1 MSGDSWLSWWHHTFI
16 LISFLG
22 LAVWVV
28 NQGFLSERNR
38 KWGTKGA
45 PERSLE
51 DLLSRHER
59 EEGRKKHVYNPC
71 HGWEQLILTQQVRMP
86 LCCCGQCWKWAQR
99 STTHQLWWLQRPQ
112 APLRSALCEM
122 LAYFPAVHFWFCRV
136 HSAQSA
142 QSLVV
147 TSARETRAVYRHSL
161 RTHTA
166 RSTPDRLAIFHTA
179 TVTGSQNTWVIY
191 SLLAAQS
198 QPGCFPNNMKTL
210 ISPFR
215 TQSKIGKI
223 LLEQW

>member
-1 MSGDSWLSWWHHTFI
+1 MSGDFWLSWWYHTFI
-16 LISFLG
+16 LMSFIG

-38 KWGTKGA
+38 KWGTKE
-45 PERSLE
+45 PL
-51 DLLSRHER
+51 R
-59 EEGRKKHVYNPC
+59 EVWKTYCPDTTGNKGGRNSTFITLVMD
-71 HGWEQLILTQQVRMP
+71 ETQQVRM
-86 LCCCGQCWKWAQR
+86 LLWCCGSAENGVWEAQHT
-99 STTHQLWWLQRPQ
+99 SFGGC
-112 APLRSALCEM
+112 RSALWEM
-122 LAYFPAVHFWFCRV
+122 LTYFPAAHFWFSRV

-161 RTHTA
+161 RTHTQQ
-166 RSTPDRLAIFHTA
+166 SKPDRLAIFHTA

-198 QPGCFPNNMKTL
+198 QAGCFPNNMKTL
-210 ISPFR
+210 ISPYR
-215 TQSKIGKI
+215 TQSKIGEI